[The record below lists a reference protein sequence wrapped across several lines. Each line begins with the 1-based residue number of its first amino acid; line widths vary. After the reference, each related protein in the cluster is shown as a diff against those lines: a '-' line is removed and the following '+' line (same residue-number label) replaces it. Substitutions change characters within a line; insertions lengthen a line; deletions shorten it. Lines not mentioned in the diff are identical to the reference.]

1 MRSLVTPDPTRDWAR
16 NLAADPT
23 ATLLSADGDVPV
35 RAERVG
41 ADEGAPVVQAYLAAM
56 TVPWA
61 LEAFPV
67 RPEDLLDTVRAHM
80 DGIAVFALLPR

>member
-1 MRSLVTPDPTRDWAR
+1 M
-16 NLAADPT
+16 
-23 ATLLSADGDVPV
+23 V
-35 RAERVG
+35 R
-41 ADEGAPVVQAYLAAM
+41 AYLAAM

-67 RPEDLLDTVRAHM
+67 GPDDSLDVVRAHM